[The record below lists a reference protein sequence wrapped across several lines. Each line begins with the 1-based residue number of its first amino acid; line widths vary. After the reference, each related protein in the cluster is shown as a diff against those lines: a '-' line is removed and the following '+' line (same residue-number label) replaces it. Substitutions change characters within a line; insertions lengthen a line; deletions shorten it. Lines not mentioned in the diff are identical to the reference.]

1 MLFRSMHIR
10 DSHTK
15 TRREKCNLKK
25 LPKRYNSEEAVKHAL
40 KIDSFRNLSKDKVMQ
55 FASIIPDM
63 DKEVAIAIINQ
74 FPVYADFG
82 KAAIERYTE
91 VCNRI
96 LENNKESQ
104 VEVVKRY
111 QTILDVLAK
120 RMEKEEISDQERQ
133 SITVDMIAV
142 ADKIAE
148 ADLNNKKFLDRMF
161 SKILIAIVSVIAVVC
176 ACIGISSAFENNS
189 SLPEIQ
195 DDEDEE

>member
-1 MLFRSMHIR
+1 M
-10 DSHTK
+10 K
-15 TRREKCNLKK
+15 N
-25 LPKRYNSEEAVKHAL
+25 LPKRYVSEDAVKRAL

-55 FASIIPDM
+55 FASMIPYM

-82 KAAIERYTE
+82 RTAIEQYTE
-91 VCNRI
+91 VCNSI

-104 VEVVKRY
+104 AAVVKGY
-111 QTILDVLAK
+111 QTILDALAK
-120 RMEKEEISDQERQ
+120 RMEKEEIPDQERQ
-133 SITVDMIAV
+133 SITIDMIAV

-148 ADLNNKKFLDRMF
+148 TDLNNKKFLDRMS
-161 SKILIAIVSVIAVVC
+161 SKILIFMGIGVAAEG
-176 ACIGISSAFENNS
+176 AGIGINSAFGNNS